1 MLRAHSMTR
10 RRFFL
15 ALVALASLIPIVAY
29 GQAARLHPHRIAV
42 FGSSVAN
49 GSGDELARD
58 GYTGL
63 LRAMMAGKGWEV
75 LNQSRG
81 GDNTRSIVPRF
92 SPQGAVDPRVRYLMT
107 VNPTYVVIGLSFG
120 NEGLY
125 EATDAKGKEAVY
137 EQYLKGMRELV
148 DRARQNNVVPIVALA
163 YPRQSHTA
171 EDTRFVRRANVVQST
186 WDVPTVNFLGAV
198 DDGAGRWALGF
209 DDKHPQASGHREMFY
224 AFVPTLFEALDK
236 GKPAPARPA
245 DANGFARITAGVAP
259 LTFEP
264 PDTMHPF
271 SIGVTVRASDEG
283 TVAAIRGTTLLARSE
298 LIQGPA
304 RSFQAMTLHP
314 DRAFTSSLG
323 IQNGKWIYRSA
334 SGTIVDSGIRTDGQW
349 HDVVLSH
356 FTARGETLLYID
368 GKLGGRIAERLEP
381 RSFVIGG
388 PGGAG
393 IPAAPRQADYRDLLI
408 YRAGLNEDEAAAL
421 HQGQLLHASLE
432 IYSPLDEGEF
442 KAGSI
447 VANRA
452 QSLTALKVG
461 SDRVTRGT
469 D

>member
-1 MLRAHSMTR
+1 MLRTHSMTR
-10 RRFFL
+10 RKLLL
-15 ALVALASLIPIVAY
+15 ALVAVASVVPIVAY

-49 GSGDELARD
+49 GTGDELARD

-81 GDNTRSIVPRF
+81 GDNTRSIVPRV
-92 SPQGAVDPRVRYLMT
+92 SPEGAVDPRVRYLMT

-125 EATDAKGKEAVY
+125 EATEATGKEAVY
-137 EQYLKGMRELV
+137 DGYLKGIRALV
-148 DRARQNNVVPIVALA
+148 DRARQNNIVPIVALA
-163 YPRQSHTA
+163 YPRQAHTA
-171 EDTRFVRRANVVQST
+171 EDTRYVRRANVVQST

-224 AFVPTLFEALDK
+224 AFVPTLFEALEQ
-236 GKPAPARPA
+236 GKPAPIRPA
-245 DANGFARITAGVAP
+245 GAHGFARIMAGVAP
-259 LTFEP
+259 LTFEA

-283 TVAAIRGTTLLARSE
+283 TVATIRGMTLAARSE

-304 RSFQAMTLHP
+304 RSFQATTLYP
-314 DRAFTSSLG
+314 DRAFTSALG

-334 SGTIVDSGIRTDGQW
+334 SGAIVDSGVRADGQW

-381 RSFVIGG
+381 RRFVIGG

-393 IPAAPRQADYRDLLI
+393 APAAPRQADYRDALI
-408 YRAGLNEDEAAAL
+408 YRAGLNDDEAAAL
-421 HQGQLLHASLE
+421 HQGELLHASLE
-432 IYSPLDEGEF
+432 IYSPLDEGDF
-442 KAGSI
+442 TAGSI
-447 VANRA
+447 IPNRA

-461 SDRVTRGT
+461 SDRVMRGT